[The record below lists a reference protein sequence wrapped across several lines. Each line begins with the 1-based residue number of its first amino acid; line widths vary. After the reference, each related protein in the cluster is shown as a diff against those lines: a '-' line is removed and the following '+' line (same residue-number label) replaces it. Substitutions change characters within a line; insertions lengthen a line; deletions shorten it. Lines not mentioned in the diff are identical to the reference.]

1 MKETAKDS
9 AAQLSL
15 QEEEAKR
22 AEQEAAK
29 QEEKS
34 WRHTYNERPGLSTA
48 LTASTMPELT
58 LLRQNMGLA
67 GVSSLKKQELVPV
80 LAEALLLRAPAL
92 FQLLDLVQYQW
103 LKKTIAA
110 DGRHLV
116 GDEDD
121 HLWREM
127 ETVGWV
133 FRGTF
138 PEGKTVF
145 LPPEF
150 AELFERLDKD
160 GLGQVAA
167 RNEQW
172 TRLTTGL
179 LHYYG
184 VLSTEEVKTFL
195 EALTGKEVLEEEVLG
210 VLSWYRLYSDGDIA
224 CGEGLWWDWRV
235 DDVEAVRQEQ
245 ELRSSLPFA
254 AFTYEQ
260 LYAAGQAD
268 FVEAYP
274 AFQELLEVFQTNW
287 ELDRQV
293 ARELAAYSV
302 EMIRNDKDVSLL
314 LQELGE
320 ALEFPNMEVVQGL
333 TKALISLHNET
344 PLWVLKGLAPQ
355 ELRLQGVEDR
365 HLDLVKKKEPV
376 VNTNKIGRNELCPC
390 GSGKK
395 YKKCCGAN

>member
-67 GVSSLKKQELVPV
+67 GISSLKKQELVPV

-268 FVEAYP
+268 FVEEYP

-344 PLWVLKGLAPQ
+344 PLWVLKGHAPQ

>member
-1 MKETAKDS
+1 MIFSIFSRFAKD
-9 AAQLSL
+9 AASGRICSQL
-15 QEEEAKR
+15 
-22 AEQEAAK
+22 
-29 QEEKS
+29 
-34 WRHTYNERPGLSTA
+34 P
-48 LTASTMPELT
+48 
-58 LLRQNMGLA
+58 
-67 GVSSLKKQELVPV
+67 QEL
-80 LAEALLLRAPAL
+80 
-92 FQLLDLVQYQW
+92 
-103 LKKTIAA
+103 AA
-110 DGRHLV
+110 
-116 GDEDD
+116 
-121 HLWREM
+121 
-127 ETVGWV
+127 
-133 FRGTF
+133 
-138 PEGKTVF
+138 
-145 LPPEF
+145 
-150 AELFERLDKD
+150 LFERFDQE

-184 VLSTEEVKTFL
+184 VLSTEEIKAFL
-195 EALTGKEVLEEEVLG
+195 ETLTGKEVVEEEILG

-235 DDVEAVRQEQ
+235 DDVEAVREEQ

-254 AFTYEQ
+254 AFSYEQ
-260 LYAAGQAD
+260 LYAAGKAD
-268 FVEAYP
+268 FVEEYP
-274 AFQELLEVFQTNW
+274 AFQELLEVFQGNW

-344 PLWVLKGLAPQ
+344 PLWVLKGHAPQ

-365 HLDLVKKKEPV
+365 HLDLVKKKQPV
-376 VNTNKIGRNELCPC
+376 VNADKIGRNELCPC

>member
-9 AAQLSL
+9 AAQLNL

-195 EALTGKEVLEEEVLG
+195 AALTGKEVLEEEVLG

-268 FVEAYP
+268 FVEEYP

-344 PLWVLKGLAPQ
+344 PLWVLKGHAPQ

>member
-1 MKETAKDS
+1 MKETAKES
-9 AAQLSL
+9 EAQLGL
-15 QEEEAKR
+15 QEEEAKK
-22 AEQEAAK
+22 AEQEEAK
-29 QEEKS
+29 QEEKR
-34 WRHTYNERPGLSTA
+34 WRHTYSERPGLAEA
-48 LTASTMPELT
+48 LSANTMPELT
-58 LLRQNMGLA
+58 LLRQNMGLS

-110 DGRHLV
+110 GGLHVV
-116 GDEDD
+116 GEEEES
-121 HLWREM
+121 LWREL

-138 PEGKTVF
+138 PAGKAVF
-145 LPPEF
+145 LPQEF
-150 AELFERLDKD
+150 AELFARFDQE
-160 GLGQVAA
+160 GLGKVAA

-184 VLSTEEVKTFL
+184 VLSTEEIKTFL
-195 EALTGKEVLEEEVLG
+195 EALTGKEVVEEEVLG

-235 DDVEAVRQEQ
+235 DDVESVRQEQ

-254 AFTYEQ
+254 TFSYEQ
-260 LYAAGQAD
+260 LYAAGKAD
-268 FVEAYP
+268 FVEDYP
-274 AFQELLEVFQTNW
+274 AFQELLEVFQSNW

-344 PLWVLKGLAPQ
+344 PLWVLKGHAPQ
-355 ELRLQGVEDR
+355 ELRLQGVEDP
-365 HLDLVKKKEPV
+365 HLELIKKKQPV

>member
-1 MKETAKDS
+1 MKETAKES
-9 AAQLSL
+9 EAQLGL
-15 QEEEAKR
+15 QEEEAKK
-22 AEQEAAK
+22 AEQEEAK
-29 QEEKS
+29 QEEKR
-34 WRHTYNERPGLSTA
+34 WRHTYSERPGLVEA
-48 LTASTMPELT
+48 LSANTMPELT

-110 DGRHLV
+110 GGLHVV
-116 GDEDD
+116 GEEEEP
-121 HLWREM
+121 LWREL

-138 PEGKTVF
+138 PAGKTVF
-145 LPPEF
+145 LPQEL
-150 AELFERLDKD
+150 AELFERFDQE

-184 VLSTEEVKTFL
+184 VLSTEEIKTFL
-195 EALTGKEVLEEEVLG
+195 EALTGKEVVEEEVLG

-235 DDVEAVRQEQ
+235 DDVESVRQEQ

-254 AFTYEQ
+254 TFSYEQ
-260 LYAAGQAD
+260 LYAAGKAD
-268 FVEAYP
+268 FVEDYP
-274 AFQELLEVFQTNW
+274 AFQELLEVFQSNW

-344 PLWVLKGLAPQ
+344 PLWVLKGHAPQ

-365 HLDLVKKKEPV
+365 HLDLVKKKQPV

>member
-1 MKETAKDS
+1 MKETAKES
-9 AAQLSL
+9 EAQLGL
-15 QEEEAKR
+15 QEEEAKK
-22 AEQEAAK
+22 AEQEEAK
-29 QEEKS
+29 QEEKR
-34 WRHTYNERPGLSTA
+34 WRHTYSERPGLAEA
-48 LTASTMPELT
+48 LSANTMPELT
-58 LLRQNMGLA
+58 LLRQNMGLS

-110 DGRHLV
+110 GGLHVV
-116 GDEDD
+116 GEEEEP
-121 HLWREM
+121 LWREL

-138 PEGKTVF
+138 PAGKAVF
-145 LPPEF
+145 LPQEF
-150 AELFERLDKD
+150 AELFARFDQE

-184 VLSTEEVKTFL
+184 VLSTEEIKTFL
-195 EALTGKEVLEEEVLG
+195 EALTCKEVVEEEVLG

-235 DDVEAVRQEQ
+235 DDVESVRQEQ

-254 AFTYEQ
+254 TFSYEQ
-260 LYAAGQAD
+260 LYAAGKAD
-268 FVEAYP
+268 FVEDYP
-274 AFQELLEVFQTNW
+274 AFQELLEVFQSNW

-344 PLWVLKGLAPQ
+344 PLWVLKGHAPQ
-355 ELRLQGVEDR
+355 ELRLQGVEDP
-365 HLDLVKKKEPV
+365 HLELIKKKQPV

>member
-1 MKETAKDS
+1 MKETAKES
-9 AAQLSL
+9 EAQLGL
-15 QEEEAKR
+15 QEEEAKK
-22 AEQEAAK
+22 AEQEEAK
-29 QEEKS
+29 QEEKR
-34 WRHTYNERPGLSTA
+34 WRHTYSERPGLAEA
-48 LTASTMPELT
+48 LSANTMPELT
-58 LLRQNMGLA
+58 LLRQNMGLS

-110 DGRHLV
+110 GGLHVV
-116 GDEDD
+116 GEEEEP
-121 HLWREM
+121 LWREL

-138 PEGKTVF
+138 PAGKAVF
-145 LPPEF
+145 LPQEF
-150 AELFERLDKD
+150 AELFARFDQE

-184 VLSTEEVKTFL
+184 VLSTEEIKTFL
-195 EALTGKEVLEEEVLG
+195 EALTGKEVVEEEVLG

-235 DDVEAVRQEQ
+235 DDVESVRQEQ

-254 AFTYEQ
+254 TFSYEQ
-260 LYAAGQAD
+260 LYAAGKAD
-268 FVEAYP
+268 FVEDYP
-274 AFQELLEVFQTNW
+274 AFQELLEVFQSNW

-344 PLWVLKGLAPQ
+344 PLWVLKGHAPQ
-355 ELRLQGVEDR
+355 ELRLQGVEDP
-365 HLDLVKKKEPV
+365 HLELIKKKQPV

>member
-195 EALTGKEVLEEEVLG
+195 AALTGKEVLEEEVLG

-268 FVEAYP
+268 FVEEYP

-344 PLWVLKGLAPQ
+344 PLWVLKGHAPQ

>member
-1 MKETAKDS
+1 MKETAKES
-9 AAQLSL
+9 EAQLGL
-15 QEEEAKR
+15 QEEEAKK
-22 AEQEAAK
+22 AEQEEAK
-29 QEEKS
+29 QEEKR
-34 WRHTYNERPGLSTA
+34 WRHTYSERPGLAEA
-48 LTASTMPELT
+48 LSANTMPELT
-58 LLRQNMGLA
+58 LLRQNMGLS

-110 DGRHLV
+110 GGLHVV
-116 GDEDD
+116 GEEEEP
-121 HLWREM
+121 LWREL

-138 PEGKTVF
+138 PAGKAVF
-145 LPPEF
+145 LPQEF
-150 AELFERLDKD
+150 AELFARFDQE
-160 GLGQVAA
+160 GLGKVAA

-184 VLSTEEVKTFL
+184 VLSTEEIKTFL
-195 EALTGKEVLEEEVLG
+195 EALTGKEVVEEEVLG

-235 DDVEAVRQEQ
+235 DDVESVRQEQ

-254 AFTYEQ
+254 TFSYEQ
-260 LYAAGQAD
+260 LYAAGKAD
-268 FVEAYP
+268 FVEDYP
-274 AFQELLEVFQTNW
+274 AFQELLEVFQSNW

-344 PLWVLKGLAPQ
+344 PLWVLKGHAPQ
-355 ELRLQGVEDR
+355 ELRLQGVEDP
-365 HLDLVKKKEPV
+365 HLELIKKKQPV

>member
-314 LQELGE
+314 LQEWGE
-320 ALEFPNMEVVQGL
+320 ALEFPSMEVVQGL

-344 PLWVLKGLAPQ
+344 PLWVLKGHAPQ

>member
-1 MKETAKDS
+1 
-9 AAQLSL
+9 
-15 QEEEAKR
+15 
-22 AEQEAAK
+22 
-29 QEEKS
+29 
-34 WRHTYNERPGLSTA
+34 
-48 LTASTMPELT
+48 MPELT

-110 DGRHLV
+110 GGLHFV
-116 GDEDD
+116 GEEEN
-121 HLWREM
+121 HLWREL

-138 PEGKTVF
+138 PAGKTVF
-145 LPPEF
+145 LPQEL
-150 AELFERLDKD
+150 AALFERFDQE

-184 VLSTEEVKTFL
+184 VLSTEEIKAFL
-195 EALTGKEVLEEEVLG
+195 ETLTGKEVVEEEILG

-235 DDVEAVRQEQ
+235 DDVEAVREEQ

-254 AFTYEQ
+254 AFSYEQ
-260 LYAAGQAD
+260 LYAAGKAD
-268 FVEAYP
+268 FVEEYP
-274 AFQELLEVFQTNW
+274 AFQELLEVFQSNW

-344 PLWVLKGLAPQ
+344 PLWVLKGHAPQ

-365 HLDLVKKKEPV
+365 HLDLVKKKQPV
-376 VNTNKIGRNELCPC
+376 VNADKIGRNELCPC

>member
-1 MKETAKDS
+1 
-9 AAQLSL
+9 
-15 QEEEAKR
+15 
-22 AEQEAAK
+22 
-29 QEEKS
+29 
-34 WRHTYNERPGLSTA
+34 
-48 LTASTMPELT
+48 MPELT

-103 LKKTIAA
+103 LKKTIA
-110 DGRHLV
+110 DGGLRFV
-116 GDEDD
+116 GEEEN
-121 HLWREM
+121 HLWREL

-138 PEGKTVF
+138 PAGKTVF
-145 LPPEF
+145 LPQEL
-150 AELFERLDKD
+150 AALFEHFDQE

-184 VLSTEEVKTFL
+184 VLSTEEIKAFL
-195 EALTGKEVLEEEVLG
+195 ETLTGKEVVEEEILG

-235 DDVEAVRQEQ
+235 DDVEAVREEQ

-254 AFTYEQ
+254 AFSYEQ
-260 LYAAGQAD
+260 LYAAGKAD
-268 FVEAYP
+268 FVEEYP
-274 AFQELLEVFQTNW
+274 AFQELLEVFQSNW

-344 PLWVLKGLAPQ
+344 PLWVLKGHAPQ

-365 HLDLVKKKEPV
+365 HLDLVKKKQPV
-376 VNTNKIGRNELCPC
+376 VNADKIGRNELCPC

>member
-34 WRHTYNERPGLSTA
+34 WRHTYNDRPGLSTA

-344 PLWVLKGLAPQ
+344 PLWVLKGHAPQ

>member
-268 FVEAYP
+268 FVEEYP

-344 PLWVLKGLAPQ
+344 PLWVLKGHAPQ